1 MADNTYK
8 KSEKNDIPIRAPY
21 NFVPFSNKVL
31 CRYGSVKE
39 LPSHDRLDK
48 DLHSGEIHLTIE
60 AKTPLF
66 ISDKNGYFFRT
77 PAGTCAIPGSSL
89 RGLVR
94 ENMQILGFGLVRPEE
109 DLQDYQIL
117 FREVAA
123 SKHSNKGKLKDY
135 YYAALDIKSE
145 KSSGGK
151 PVTIPAGCKGRLS
164 PL

>member
-94 ENMQILGFGLVRPEE
+94 RICRFWGLGWFARKKICRTIRFCSG
-109 DLQDYQIL
+109 
-117 FREVAA
+117 VAA

>member
-1 MADNTYK
+1 MAENK
-8 KSEKNDIPIRAPY
+8 KTPNPIRAPY

-31 CRYGSVKE
+31 CRYNSVEE

-66 ISDKNGYFFRT
+66 ISDGNDHFFRT

-94 ENMQILGFGLVRPEE
+94 ENMQILGFGLVRRKK
-109 DLQDYQIL
+109 IC
-117 FREVAA
+117 R
-123 SKHSNKGKLKDY
+123 
-135 YYAALDIKSE
+135 
-145 KSSGGK
+145 
-151 PVTIPAGCKGRLS
+151 TIRFCSGRLQLPNTATKAS
-164 PL
+164 

>member
-31 CRYGSVKE
+31 CRYNSTDD
-39 LPSHDRLDK
+39 LPSHDKLDK
-48 DLHSGEIHLTIE
+48 NLHSGEIYLTIE

-66 ISDKNGYFFRT
+66 ISDGNDNFFRT

-109 DLQDYQIL
+109 D
-117 FREVAA
+117 
-123 SKHSNKGKLKDY
+123 
-135 YYAALDIKSE
+135 
-145 KSSGGK
+145 
-151 PVTIPAGCKGRLS
+151 CRLI
-164 PL
+164 